1 MTKGEPSPPENDAIS
16 DAWSAHLRAEGQR
29 LTTPRRV
36 VLQASQRISSPFS
49 AEDLLGEARKI
60 DGLISLPT
68 IYRNLP
74 LLTGAGILRKIVSDD
89 PTQLYAND
97 PPGSVEMKLVCRK
110 SGNEKTIHDDCLRLR
125 MLLLARQNN
134 LRVERIE
141 VRIEGVEECDH

>member
-1 MTKGEPSPPENDAIS
+1 MTEGDPSPSENEAIS
-16 DAWSAHLRAEGQR
+16 EAWSSHLRAQGQR

-36 VLQASQRISSPFS
+36 VLQASQRVSSPFS
-49 AEDLLGEARKI
+49 AEDLLDEARKI

-74 LLTGAGILRKIVSDD
+74 LLIGAGILRKIVRDD

-110 SGNEKTIHDDCLRLR
+110 TKEEKVIHDDCLRLR

-134 LRVERIE
+134 FRVERIE
-141 VRIEGVEECDH
+141 VRIEGVAEP